1 VAAVVVL
8 LGLGCADA
16 SDGDESSATNE
27 RAATTTA
34 IGALHVGVGLTTGSA
49 EACRVQVMLPGPMN
63 EFSGLAGVIV
73 PTHNDGANVGP
84 LLERVLAEPC
94 VGEVV
99 VVASECSDETLPTV
113 LEIAASHEG
122 RVRLYVEAVRSGKA
136 AAINFGLEQ
145 TQLPFVII
153 VSGDVLP
160 AEGALPQLV
169 VALGAPE
176 VGLAGGRPVPVN
188 DENSAIGYA
197 VHLMW
202 RLHHRL
208 ALHQPKLGEM
218 IAIRSEAVIS
228 LPRTSVDEACFQAL
242 LENEGWRSIYVPTA
256 VVANRGPGT
265 AGDFVKQ
272 RRQVHTGHLWL
283 KRRQSY
289 TVPSLRFRLLVPE
302 LLHELLDD
310 RRKLQPRRLA
320 WTTATVVLEACAR
333 SMARLD
339 YLRGREKHVWDMV
352 TSTKD
357 PALGPDGSGARNGKL
372 LEGEGLAPATSRQP
386 DDQYQLPL

>member
-1 VAAVVVL
+1 M
-8 LGLGCADA
+8 D
-16 SDGDESSATNE
+16 
-27 RAATTTA
+27 
-34 IGALHVGVGLTTGSA
+34 
-49 EACRVQVMLPGPMN
+49 

-73 PTHNDGANVGP
+73 PTHNDGANIAP
-84 LLERVLAEPC
+84 LLERVLSEPC

-99 VVASECSDETLPTV
+99 VVASECNDETLPTV
-113 LEIAASHEG
+113 LETAARHEG

-145 TQLPFVII
+145 TRLPFVII

-160 AEGALPQLV
+160 EQGALPQLV
-169 VALGAPE
+169 RALGAPD

-188 DENSAIGYA
+188 HDTSIIGFA

-218 IAIRSEAVIS
+218 IAIREEAVIS

-242 LENEGWRSIYVPTA
+242 LESEGWKSVYVPTA
-256 VVANRGPGT
+256 IVANRGPGT
-265 AGDFVKQ
+265 ARDFIKQ

-289 TVPSLRFRLLVPE
+289 TVPSLRFGLLVPE

-310 RRKLQPRRLA
+310 RRKLEPRRLA
-320 WTTATVVLEACAR
+320 WTAATVAMEACAR

-339 YLRGREKHVWDMV
+339 YLRGKEKHVWDMV
-352 TSTKD
+352 TSTKN
-357 PALGPDGSGARNGKL
+357 PALDAHGVGARNG
-372 LEGEGLAPATSRQP
+372 EHVASERLASTASGQP
-386 DDQYQLPL
+386 DDQHQLPL